1 MWSPTADEL
10 YYVSGNRLLAARYR
24 IVGGEFRA
32 ETPRF
37 LVDLPEEE
45 AGGEFLEISPDGT
58 RFLILVDS
66 GEDPPPTEIHVTT
79 NWLEELKR
87 LAPPS
92 R

>member
-1 MWSPTADEL
+1 MRRCKDVEVIS
-10 YYVSGNRLLAARYR
+10 RRRR
-24 IVGGEFRA
+24 IVGGEFRV

-37 LVDLPEEE
+37 LVDLPEGE
-45 AGGEFLEISPDGT
+45 AGDDYNVLEISPDGT

-66 GEDPPPTEIHVTT
+66 GQDLPPTEIHVTT
-79 NWLEELKR
+79 NWFEELKR